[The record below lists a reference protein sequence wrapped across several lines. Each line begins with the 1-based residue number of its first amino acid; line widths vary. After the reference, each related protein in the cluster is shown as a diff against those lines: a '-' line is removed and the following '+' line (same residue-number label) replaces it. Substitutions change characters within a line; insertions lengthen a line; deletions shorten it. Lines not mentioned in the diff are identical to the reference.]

1 MPKTESYSF
10 NLQKDSVRYYLEESK
25 KQLYSDFKA
34 AKKSLIKA
42 EAIAKK
48 SKDPNLIADVAHNY
62 AASYYIVGTYDVA
75 LQKFMEAL
83 SLYEETDNK
92 LGIAKCLIG
101 QGLIQQGIGRNKEA
115 IKLFQK
121 ANTIIKEL
129 NDTVLESKVYL
140 NIGISQIELKEIDES
155 YDNFHKSLK
164 LAVQNKDSNME
175 HLSQN
180 RLGNLHYLRNDLDS
194 SVYYYKKVLDANQAN
209 QWEKSFAN
217 TGLSEVYIKKGDYK
231 KAEEYGLKGFEAA
244 KNTQAKWDIARAA
257 EILSIAYKNDHNYE
271 LAFKYLAI
279 CKSYNDSLFNDAK
292 LKEINL
298 LQLKRKEAENEKL
311 VAKNEAAQHKL
322 KNTRLFSVSV
332 ILFML
337 YLLTI
342 IYQYTKNNKVR
353 EKLYSELELKN
364 QDIESQQML
373 ITAQNHN
380 LSELN
385 QTKNKLFSILSHDLR
400 SPIASIQQVLGLLRE
415 GEISSEELKVLAEHL
430 ITQVDSTSIMLN
442 NILHWSMTQL
452 DGAKINKE
460 NIDLE
465 KVVRDSIAGLNL
477 MAKAKEIKFIHTNS
491 EKDTVVD
498 ADKGHVQ
505 IILNNLLSNAIKFT
519 PIAGT
524 IEIRYSEDG
533 TFIHMHINDSGKGIS
548 QAKIEE
554 ILNFDKRVV
563 SEKGTGFEEGTGLGL
578 LLVKQF
584 LSDNNG
590 QLDIVHHQEGGT
602 EFIASLPK
610 AKYF

>member
-25 KQLYSDFKA
+25 KQVYSDFKA
-34 AKKSLIKA
+34 AKKSLVKA

-194 SVYYYKKVLDANQAN
+194 SVYYYKKVLDDSQAN

-465 KVVRDSIAGLNL
+465 KVVKDSIAGLNL

>member
-25 KQLYSDFKA
+25 KQVYSDFKA
-34 AKKSLIKA
+34 AKKSLVKA
-42 EAIAKK
+42 EVIAKK

-62 AASYYIVGTYDVA
+62 AASYYIVGTYDIA

-194 SVYYYKKVLDANQAN
+194 SVYYYKKVLDASQAN

-465 KVVRDSIAGLNL
+465 KVVKDSIAGLNL

>member
-1 MPKTESYSF
+1 
-10 NLQKDSVRYYLEESK
+10 
-25 KQLYSDFKA
+25 
-34 AKKSLIKA
+34 
-42 EAIAKK
+42 
-48 SKDPNLIADVAHNY
+48 
-62 AASYYIVGTYDVA
+62 
-75 LQKFMEAL
+75 
-83 SLYEETDNK
+83 
-92 LGIAKCLIG
+92 
-101 QGLIQQGIGRNKEA
+101 
-115 IKLFQK
+115 
-121 ANTIIKEL
+121 
-129 NDTVLESKVYL
+129 
-140 NIGISQIELKEIDES
+140 
-155 YDNFHKSLK
+155 
-164 LAVQNKDSNME
+164 
-175 HLSQN
+175 
-180 RLGNLHYLRNDLDS
+180 
-194 SVYYYKKVLDANQAN
+194 
-209 QWEKSFAN
+209 
-217 TGLSEVYIKKGDYK
+217 
-231 KAEEYGLKGFEAA
+231 
-244 KNTQAKWDIARAA
+244 
-257 EILSIAYKNDHNYE
+257 
-271 LAFKYLAI
+271 
-279 CKSYNDSLFNDAK
+279 
-292 LKEINL
+292 
-298 LQLKRKEAENEKL
+298 
-311 VAKNEAAQHKL
+311 
-322 KNTRLFSVSV
+322 
-332 ILFML
+332 ML

-533 TFIHMHINDSGKGIS
+533 TFIHMHINDSGQGIS